1 MSHASFIIGFT
12 GTSTALTLPQLER
25 LTSLLEALKHRINEP
40 VTGLHGD
47 CVGADAC
54 FDAICE
60 QLCIPRTC
68 YPCTISGMRAGTSA
82 RQLLEPQ
89 APLVRNRM
97 IAAECS
103 ILIACPKESDEVV
116 RSGTWSTVR
125 YARRAKKPIVIVRPD
140 GGFVVEGHCAS
151 ISSNVLG

>member
-1 MSHASFIIGFT
+1 MT
-12 GTSTALTLPQLER
+12 PMQLEG
-25 LTSLLEALKHRINEP
+25 LANLLEALKHRVDKP
-40 VTGLHGD
+40 VVGLHGD

-54 FDAICE
+54 FDVICE
-60 QLCIPRTC
+60 QLCIPRMC
-68 YPCTISGMRAGTSA
+68 YPCIISGMRAGTSA
-82 RQLLEPQ
+82 KQLLEPQ
-89 APLVRNRM
+89 HPLVRNRM

-125 YARRAKKPIVIVRPD
+125 YARQAKKPVVIVRPD
-140 GGFVVEGHCAS
+140 GKFVVEGHCAS